1 MLRSLGRR
9 VSVLGIIGIVCV
21 GCSLPA
27 PYMQRWEPVTG
38 INNRW
43 TGGTIVASKLSADEA
58 TVFQSLGTPKAIRFF
73 REIQTRQRVHE
84 WIYLEPVQS
93 VWFVDGKQVEYVIV
107 EANNSPLTKTER
119 ETLTKKLI
127 TGGVLGAT
135 VGALAIG
142 TIVFG
147 EEIGLRGN

>member
-1 MLRSLGRR
+1 
-9 VSVLGIIGIVCV
+9 
-21 GCSLPA
+21 
-27 PYMQRWEPVTG
+27 MQRWEVVTG

-58 TVFQSLGTPKAIRFF
+58 TIFQSLGTPNAIRLF
-73 REIQTRQRVHE
+73 RESQTRQQVYE

-93 VWFVDGKQVEYVIV
+93 VWFIDGKPVEYVTV
-107 EANNSPLTKTER
+107 EANSSPLTKAER

-135 VGALAIG
+135 VGALATG
-142 TIVFG
+142 AIVFG

>member
-1 MLRSLGRR
+1 MRFLWYS
-9 VSVLGIIGIVCV
+9 VSVLGLIVVVCG
-21 GCSLPA
+21 GCGLQA
-27 PYMQRWEPVTG
+27 PYMQRWEVVTG

-58 TVFQSLGTPKAIRFF
+58 TIFQSLGTPNAIRLF
-73 REIQTRQRVHE
+73 RESQTRQQVYE

-93 VWFVDGKQVEYVIV
+93 VWFIDGKPVEYVTV
-107 EANNSPLTKTER
+107 EANSSPLTKAER

-135 VGALAIG
+135 VGALATG
-142 TIVFG
+142 AIVFG